1 MKKVA
6 IVNLAALFLLAGF
19 FCAGNVPVAKALDS
33 ANASANVVIGQ
44 PDFTSNSG
52 NQGGTDSGANKTY
65 WPNGAW
71 MDGKKLIFADI
82 RNNRVL
88 IYNSIPVSNNASAD
102 VVIGQADFTSRSANQ
117 GNASPGANTLSGP
130 YSVSSDGTRLFVADA
145 MNNRVLI
152 YNTIPTSNNASADVV
167 IGQADFT
174 GNNEN
179 QGGSIAA
186 NTLYTPSGVFTYGG
200 KMYVNDAFN
209 NRVLIFNSIPT
220 ANNASANVA
229 VGQADLTSVSNSS
242 IDPKTAQNTL
252 YVPYHAFTDG
262 TRLFV
267 SDYGNSRV
275 LIYDS
280 IPTVSGAS
288 ANTVIGQP
296 DFTSNSENQGGSAA
310 ANTLFQQG
318 SLFYGAGKLFVSDV
332 TNNRV
337 LVYNLDAASTL
348 QNKRSVSFS
357 STDKVKRK
365 KSKFS
370 FSGRKT
376 GLGNK
381 GRIHIYQDGVLKAS
395 RKVKKNG
402 KWKAK
407 VTERQTGVNRLY
419 QFRYYT
425 LPVSFLV
432 FQINTT
438 SISAHWGRAPEPQST
453 LCRFRRVARAKTM
466 I

>member
-1 MKKVA
+1 
-6 IVNLAALFLLAGF
+6 
-19 FCAGNVPVAKALDS
+19 
-33 ANASANVVIGQ
+33 
-44 PDFTSNSG
+44 
-52 NQGGTDSGANKTY
+52 
-65 WPNGAW
+65 
-71 MDGKKLIFADI
+71 
-82 RNNRVL
+82 
-88 IYNSIPVSNNASAD
+88 
-102 VVIGQADFTSRSANQ
+102 
-117 GNASPGANTLSGP
+117 
-130 YSVSSDGTRLFVADA
+130 
-145 MNNRVLI
+145 
-152 YNTIPTSNNASADVV
+152 
-167 IGQADFT
+167 
-174 GNNEN
+174 
-179 QGGSIAA
+179 
-186 NTLYTPSGVFTYGG
+186 
-200 KMYVNDAFN
+200 
-209 NRVLIFNSIPT
+209 
-220 ANNASANVA
+220 
-229 VGQADLTSVSNSS
+229 
-242 IDPKTAQNTL
+242 
-252 YVPYHAFTDG
+252 
-262 TRLFV
+262 
-267 SDYGNSRV
+267 
-275 LIYDS
+275 
-280 IPTVSGAS
+280 VSGAS